1 MGPPSQHTA
10 QSAGLVALQRWGVT
24 SRDLINGGSNH
35 GYWRVVKVKVEDSP
49 GHTLSGG
56 DYPVGGDDG
65 SSTAVRAGNLEA
77 DLPRPGPQGGQ
88 LSCRCP
94 AGVHPASSVWKRRV
108 LLEHSTATG
117 FQRDKTYLKNFK
129 CWKTSTTYWKKNSVI
144 TRQSLQLSLTM
155 ETTPRLDSGD
165 RQPPAFNIR
174 LKIFFLICWMHS
186 TITLN
191 H

>member
-10 QSAGLVALQRWGVT
+10 QSAGLVALQRRGVT

-117 FQRDKTYLKNFK
+117 FQRDKTLNVGKRQQHTERKTVWLRGRAFSYPWL
-129 CWKTSTTYWKKNSVI
+129 WK
-144 TRQSLQLSLTM
+144 QLPDWIQ
-155 ETTPRLDSGD
+155 ETDNLPL
-165 RQPPAFNIR
+165 
-174 LKIFFLICWMHS
+174 LI
-186 TITLN
+186 LG
-191 H
+191 